1 MREMKR
7 YLRRESNTKSEN
19 KVAIISGSGSG
30 IKVENEENFIVN
42 ESKNRHFKWRIEK
55 KTIRSYTMYMVHL
68 NRSSLVRI
76 CSSAYSICSKYMV
89 EHWNRDKQIPPN
101 ILLFFRLFYD

>member
-19 KVAIISGSGSG
+19 KVAISSGSGAG

-42 ESKNRHFKWRIEK
+42 ENKNRHFKWKMAK
-55 KTIRSYTMYMVHL
+55 KTIHSYTMYMVHS
-68 NRSSLVRI
+68 NRSSLARI
-76 CSSAYSICSKYMV
+76 WSSAYSICSKYMV
-89 EHWNRDKQIPPN
+89 EH
-101 ILLFFRLFYD
+101 